1 MLLSLR
7 SLAPMERVSFNTGA
21 YYSPRGQRIGIWLR
35 DVPQA
40 PLQLCCLVDFDR
52 GITGHFPVRLA
63 SSLHT
68 AEDLAR
74 HAKYM
79 YDMGQ
84 YDLGCPQPLDAAIRS
99 AVLAVLNA
107 GYDAFVRTADTQEL
121 FVRFD
126 RHGRP
131 P

>member
-7 SLAPMERVSFNTGA
+7 LLAPTERVAFNTGA
-21 YYSPRGQRIGIWLR
+21 YYSPQGQRIGVWLR

-40 PLQLCCLVDFDR
+40 HLQLCCLVDFDR
-52 GITGHFPVRLA
+52 GITGHFPMRLT
-63 SSLHT
+63 SSLRS

-84 YDLGCPQPLDAAIRS
+84 YDLGCPQPLDAAIR
-99 AVLAVLNA
+99 AEVLAVLSA
-107 GYDAFVRTADTQEL
+107 GYDAFVRSSGTHEL
-121 FVRFD
+121 FVRID
-126 RHGRP
+126 RTGR
-131 P
+131 